1 MAKIT
6 NSNILSIFR
15 KQLGVSKADEV
26 AFAEAFQSIF
36 EEALLRDKILK
47 ISGLGTFK
55 LISVESRK
63 SVNVNTGEEI
73 EIAGHYKLTFTPDV
87 ALKDKVNEPLAHL
100 ETIELDVNDGD
111 SPANVEEQSYV
122 ESHKDYEFTE
132 VAHSQDDPL
141 QKLTEQALELKDI
154 LADIQGFGIVSQDLV
169 EKETIVEAKP
179 EEIIV
184 EPEVNKEEQE
194 TDSEEV
200 VVEIQEDPNS
210 EELTQEES
218 KQEAPKQEEPK
229 QGLPQTPI
237 VETPIVDPSPKS
249 QDSTSVLGKDIVNA
263 INQEDNKSE
272 NKRSKGW
279 VWVAVILFLGII
291 GLLVYQN
298 LDFFSQPIDTEVDT
312 LVVVNVEPEPEV
324 VISQPEDSLL
334 IVNAEIDTIE
344 ALEPQLPIDSIVID
358 KTSPIY
364 SEQFSD
370 IFNRKREYTEFIDT
384 VTLNEGS
391 RLTWISFKQYGH
403 KDYWV
408 YIYEANRD
416 IVKNPN
422 AIKIGTQLRIPK
434 LAPELIDTTN
444 PETIEYARYL
454 HDVYVKK

>member
-6 NSNILSIFR
+6 NTNILSTFR
-15 KQLGVSKADEV
+15 KQLGISKTDEV
-26 AFAEAFQSIF
+26 AFVEAFQSTF
-36 EEALLRDKILK
+36 EEALLRDKMLK

-55 LISVESRK
+55 LIPVESRK

-100 ETIELDVNDGD
+100 ETMELDATTDDSSEVVVEQLQVSPIKEAESIEL
-111 SPANVEEQSYV
+111 PQ
-122 ESHKDYEFTE
+122 
-132 VAHSQDDPL
+132 SQDDPL

-154 LADIQGFGIVSQDLV
+154 LADIQGFGLATQDLV
-169 EKETIVEAKP
+169 EEETILEAQP
-179 EEIIV
+179 EEVIV

-194 TDSEEV
+194 PDTKEV
-200 VVEIQEDPNS
+200 VVAP
-210 EELTQEES
+210 
-218 KQEAPKQEEPK
+218 QEAPKHEEPK
-229 QGLPQTPI
+229 HEAPQTPV
-237 VETPIVDPSPKS
+237 VETPIVEPSPKP
-249 QDSTSVLGKDIVNA
+249 QESTSVVAKDIVNA
-263 INQEDNKSE
+263 INQEDNKSA
-272 NKRSKGW
+272 NKRSSAW
-279 VWVAVILFLGII
+279 IWVAVILFLGVI

-344 ALEPQLPIDSIVID
+344 AIKPQQPIDTIVID

-364 SEQFSD
+364 SDQFSD
-370 IFNRKREYTEFIDT
+370 IFNRERKHTEFIDT

-391 RLTWISFKQYGH
+391 RLTWISLKQYGH

-408 YIYEANRD
+408 YIYEANHD
-416 IVKNPN
+416 IINNPN
-422 AIKIGTQLRIPK
+422 SIKIGTQLRIPK

>member
-6 NSNILSIFR
+6 NTNILSAFR
-15 KQLGVSKADEV
+15 KQLGISKTDEV
-26 AFAEAFQSIF
+26 AFVEAFQSTF
-36 EEALLRDKILK
+36 EEALLRDKMLK

-55 LISVESRK
+55 LIPVESRK

-100 ETIELDVNDGD
+100 ETMELDANNDDSSEVIVEQLHVSPIKEAESIEL
-111 SPANVEEQSYV
+111 PQ
-122 ESHKDYEFTE
+122 
-132 VAHSQDDPL
+132 SQDDPL

-154 LADIQGFGIVSQDLV
+154 LADIQGFGAATQDLV
-169 EKETIVEAKP
+169 EEETIVEEKA

-184 EPEVNKEEQE
+184 APEVINEEQE
-194 TDSEEV
+194 PDTKEV
-200 VVEIQEDPNS
+200 VVAPQEAPKH
-210 EELTQEES
+210 EEP
-218 KQEAPKQEEPK
+218 KQEAP
-229 QGLPQTPI
+229 QTLV
-237 VETPIVDPSPKS
+237 VETPIVEPSPKP
-249 QDSTSVLGKDIVNA
+249 QETTSVVAKDIVNA
-263 INQEDNKSE
+263 INQEDNKSA
-272 NKRSKGW
+272 NKRSSAW
-279 VWVAVILFLGII
+279 IWVAVILFLGVI

-298 LDFFSQPIDTEVDT
+298 LDFFSQPIIEEVDA
-312 LVVVNVEPEPEV
+312 LVVADVEPQPEQ
-324 VISQPEDSLL
+324 IITQPEDSILAST
-334 IVNAEIDTIE
+334 IETDTVAVPEPQTPTDTI
-344 ALEPQLPIDSIVID
+344 VVD
-358 KTSPIY
+358 KTSPLY

-370 IFNRKREYTEFIDT
+370 IFNYKREYTEFIDT

-391 RLTWISFKQYGH
+391 RLTWISLKQYGH

-422 AIKIGTQLRIPK
+422 AIAIGTRLRIPR

>member
-6 NSNILSIFR
+6 NTIILSTFR
-15 KQLGVSKADEV
+15 KQLGISKTDEV
-26 AFAEAFQSIF
+26 AFVEAFQSTF
-36 EEALLRDKILK
+36 EEALLRDKMLK

-55 LISVESRK
+55 LIPVESRK

-73 EIAGHYKLTFTPDV
+73 EIAGHYKLTFIPDV

-100 ETIELDVNDGD
+100 ETMELDANDGN
-111 SPANVEEQSYV
+111 SSEVVVEQPSIEPLNVS
-122 ESHKDYEFTE
+122 ESTE
-132 VAHSQDDPL
+132 VPQSQDDPL

-154 LADIQGFGIVSQDLV
+154 LAYIQGFGIVSQDLV
-169 EKETIVEAKP
+169 EEETIVEAKP

-200 VVEIQEDPNS
+200 VVEIQEDPKS
-210 EELTQEES
+210 EELKQEES

-229 QGLPQTPI
+229 QEVPQTPI
-237 VETPIVDPSPKS
+237 VETPIVEPSPKS

-279 VWVAVILFLGII
+279 VWVAVILFLGVI

-298 LDFFSQPIDTEVDT
+298 LDFFSQPIATDTDASLIAE
-312 LVVVNVEPEPEV
+312 VEPELEIV
-324 VISQPEDSLL
+324 LTEPEDSLL
-334 IVNAEIDTIE
+334 DENLEIDTVE
-344 ALEPQLPIDSIVID
+344 ALETQLPIDSIAID